1 MGHCSRKPG
10 AERRRFF
17 ELKRYFAPIVVNN
30 HARRVVTNKLKRNHN
45 ATEFAR
51 RFACPL
57 SDLCQFDILQSAL
70 PRGDRMKFGELT
82 RREFITWLGGAG
94 DHMAARHARAPAG
107 PYSDEPLLF
116 EARGFRLELPLSVI
130 SNCADLALSQALWT
144 FMRQLFRLFQLV
156 PLQRPALLAPAII
169 SALSYPDLTGRIGNA
184 PTLRDQYV
192 NLLQLRG
199 DFFRFVS
206 LPRHV

>member
-57 SDLCQFDILQSAL
+57 MIFANSTSCK
-70 PRGDRMKFGELT
+70 P
-82 RREFITWLGGAG
+82 
-94 DHMAARHARAPAG
+94 
-107 PYSDEPLLF
+107 PY
-116 EARGFRLELPLSVI
+116 LEGI
-130 SNCADLALSQALWT
+130 E
-144 FMRQLFRLFQLV
+144 
-156 PLQRPALLAPAII
+156 
-169 SALSYPDLTGRIGNA
+169 
-184 PTLRDQYV
+184 
-192 NLLQLRG
+192 
-199 DFFRFVS
+199 
-206 LPRHV
+206 